1 MSVCEWSPPRA
12 VGILGG
18 MGPAAG
24 ADFVRLFV
32 QACDAYLRTHGH
44 PVKDQAF
51 PEHWLVQMPIPDR
64 THALRTDPQAAD
76 GPAPHMLQGV
86 GRLAALGVRSV
97 AVACNTAHV
106 WHGQLQGLFPQVRI
120 LHIAQ
125 ETATYLQT
133 LGVQHAVVLATAGTY
148 QTGLYAQALQARG
161 ITPLYPDAAGIER
174 LMQGIYEGVKGGNLA
189 LATQCFGDVL
199 QDMQQRHGQHPVI
212 MGCTEIP
219 LALPQAPAAHG
230 AQLID
235 PAWILAQALA
245 RQAYEV

>member
-1 MSVCEWSPPRA
+1 MTTGALAPLKA

-32 QACDAYLRTHGH
+32 QACSAYLQQHGCE
-44 PVKDQAF
+44 VRDQSY
-51 PEHWLVQMPIPDR
+51 PEHWLVQLPIPDR
-64 THALRTDPQAAD
+64 TQALLGDPQGPA

-106 WHGQLQGLFPQVRI
+106 WHGQLQAMFPQLNI
-120 LHIAQ
+120 LHMAQ
-125 ETATYLQT
+125 ETALYLRQQQAT
-133 LGVQHAVVLATAGTY
+133 QAIVLATAGTY
-148 QTGLYAQALQARG
+148 QTGLYDAALRSQG
-161 ITPLYPDAAGIER
+161 ITPLCPDAAGVER
-174 LMQGIYEGVKGGNLA
+174 LMQGIYEGVKRADLP
-189 LATQCFGDVL
+189 LATQCFGQVL
-199 QDMQQRHGQHPVI
+199 APLLQRYGPVPVI

-219 LALPQAPAAHG
+219 LALPQAEQAHG
-230 AQLID
+230 ACLID

-245 RQAYEV
+245 RQAYEA

>member
-1 MSVCEWSPPRA
+1 MQVCDWSPPRA

-32 QACDAYLRTHGH
+32 QACDTYLRTHGH
-44 PVKDQAF
+44 PVKDQSF

-64 THALRTDPQAAD
+64 THALRHDPQAAD

-106 WHGQLQGLFPQVRI
+106 WHSQLQALFPHVRI

-125 ETATYLQT
+125 ETAAHLQAQ
-133 LGVQHAVVLATAGTY
+133 GVQKAVVLATAGTY
-148 QTGLYAQALQARG
+148 QTGLYAQALQAHG
-161 ITPLYPDAAGIER
+161 IVPLYPEAPGIER
-174 LMQGIYEGVKGGNLA
+174 LMQGIYDGVKSGDLA
-189 LATQCFGDVL
+189 LATQCFGEVL

-219 LALPQAPAAHG
+219 LALPQAPAAQG
-230 AQLID
+230 EQLVD